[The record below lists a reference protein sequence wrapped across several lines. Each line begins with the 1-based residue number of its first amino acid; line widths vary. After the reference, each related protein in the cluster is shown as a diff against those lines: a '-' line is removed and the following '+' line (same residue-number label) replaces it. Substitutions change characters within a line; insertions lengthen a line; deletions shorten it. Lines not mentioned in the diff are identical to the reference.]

1 MAKSEQVIR
10 LDGDEDIHAVRMII
24 ARAQTERLLLDV
36 PRGHS
41 AFRSVVRL
49 KLLARQAHA
58 NGVQLALVARDPEIR
73 EQARE
78 IALPV
83 FRSVGRAQ
91 KAGTW
96 KQPSEETLAPR
107 REHPGNGDGIER
119 SYEGYGLSDAPLAW
133 QRGRES
139 VLARREQ
146 IGAPANWADRFA
158 LIGLAIGI
166 LIVVGIG
173 AVLIVPSAQVTLIP
187 AQQDIT
193 AEFEAVADLDVDIVG
208 LSENALPAQRHSI
221 TVEGRAQTATSG
233 RKDVPD
239 QPATG
244 EVVFVNLLPQ
254 DVPIPKDTILSTSA
268 AVPVRFRTTEEVTIP
283 AGERTTAPIEALN
296 PGPSGNVNALLI
308 NRVQGPASTAV
319 RVFNPDAT
327 QGGTVK
333 QAQTVTAADKDQ
345 LREQLSQRLVQEGRT
360 VLEERVP
367 DGFRLI
373 PGTVQFEPVTES
385 FDKLVGEQADVLSLL
400 YRLRVSGRIVAE
412 EDLVR
417 LGRRELR
424 QRVPSDQTLLAE
436 GQRTELV
443 AGEQI
448 NEEEVRVT
456 ATAHGI
462 VAAEISGGRVQELVR
477 GQPVEEAQ
485 AALLERLPLAAT
497 PAIDVTPSWWPRM
510 PYLPLRIFVRVAALT
525 PAEVEAQP
533 PSQ

>member
-10 LDGDEDIHAVRMII
+10 LEGDEDIHAVRTII

-91 KAGTW
+91 KASNW
-96 KQPSEETLAPR
+96 KQPSEETLTPR
-107 REHPGNGDGIER
+107 RDRQDNGDEIRR
-119 SYEGYGLSDAPLAW
+119 SYDGGLSDAPLAW

-146 IGAPANWADRFA
+146 LGAPANWADRFA
-158 LIGLAIGI
+158 LIGLAVGI
-166 LIVVGIG
+166 LIVVSIG
-173 AVLIVPSAQVTLIP
+173 AVLVVPSARITLIP
-187 AQQDIT
+187 AQQEIT
-193 AEFEAVADLDVDIVG
+193 TEFEAVADIDADIVA
-208 LSENALPAQRHSI
+208 LSENTLPAQRHSV

-233 RKDVPD
+233 RKAVPD

-254 DVPIPKDTILSTSA
+254 EVPIPQGTIVSTSA
-268 AVPVRFRTTEEVTIP
+268 AVPVRFRTTEQITIP
-283 AGERTTAPIEALN
+283 ADDRATAPIEALN
-296 PGPSGNVNALLI
+296 AGPSGNVDALLI
-308 NRVQGPASTAV
+308 NRVEGPASTAV

-327 QGGTVK
+327 QGGSVK
-333 QAQTVTAADKDQ
+333 QAQTVTTADKDQ

-360 VLEERVP
+360 VIEDRVP
-367 DGFRLI
+367 EGFLLI
-373 PGTVQFEPVTES
+373 PGTVEFEPVTES

-400 YRLRVSGRIVAE
+400 YRLRVSGRIVVE
-412 EDLVR
+412 EDLQR
-417 LGRRELR
+417 IGRRTLR
-424 QRVPSDQTLLAE
+424 QRVASDQTLLEE
-436 GQRTELV
+436 GQRTEIL
-443 AGEQI
+443 AGEAV
-448 NEEEVRVT
+448 NEEETRVT
-456 ATAHGI
+456 AQARGI
-462 VAAEISGGRVQELVR
+462 VAAEIAGGRVQDLVR
-477 GQPVEEAQ
+477 GQPVDEAQ
-485 AALLERLPLAAT
+485 IALLERLPLAAT
-497 PAIDVTPSWWPRM
+497 PAIEVTPSWWPRM
-510 PYLPLRIFVRVAALT
+510 PYLPLRIFVRVAALS
-525 PAEVEAQP
+525 PADTAAQP
-533 PSQ
+533 EPQ

>member
-1 MAKSEQVIR
+1 MAKSEQVLR
-10 LDGDEDIHAVRMII
+10 LEGDEDIHAVRMII
-24 ARAQTERLLLDV
+24 SRAQTERLLLDV
-36 PRGHS
+36 PRGHT
-41 AFRSVVRL
+41 AFRSIVRL

-58 NGVQLALVARDPEIR
+58 NGVQLALVSRDPEIR

-83 FRSVGRAQ
+83 FRSVGKAQ

-96 KQPSEETLAPR
+96 KQPSEEALTPR
-107 REHPGNGDGIER
+107 RQLRGNGDTDWE
-119 SYEGYGLSDAPLAW
+119 SYQGTNLLSEAPLEW

-158 LIGLAIGI
+158 LMGLVIGVV
-166 LIVVGIG
+166 IVVLIG
-173 AVLIVPSAQVTLIP
+173 AVLIVPSARITLIP
-187 AQQDIT
+187 AQQNIT
-193 AEFEAVADLDVDIVG
+193 AEFEATADLDAGIVG
-208 LSENALPAQRHSI
+208 LSENRVPAERHTV

-254 DVPIPKDTILSTSA
+254 DVPIPEGTIVSTSA

-283 AGERTTAPIEALN
+283 ADERATAPIEALN
-296 PGPSGNVNALLI
+296 PGPSGNVGALLI

-367 DGFRLI
+367 EGFLLI
-373 PGTVQFEPVTES
+373 PETVQFEPVTES

-400 YRLRVSGRIVAE
+400 YRLRVSGRIVSE
-412 EDLVR
+412 EDLER
-417 LGRRELR
+417 IGRRTLR
-424 QRVPSDQTLLAE
+424 QRVPSDQTLLEE
-436 GQRTELV
+436 GQRTELM

-448 NEEEVRVT
+448 DEEQVQIT
-456 ATAHGI
+456 AVAHGI
-462 VAAEISGGRVQELVR
+462 VAAEIPGGRVQELAR

-485 AALLERLPLAAT
+485 AALMERLPLAAT
-497 PAIDVTPSWWPRM
+497 PAIEVTPSWWPRM

-525 PAEVEAQP
+525 PANTE
-533 PSQ
+533 SQ